1 MKSKLCLDKATKKYM
16 KKVGDNL
23 RCARL
28 RAKLSQFDLAKEVG
42 LTQIHISR
50 LEWGD
55 QQLKL
60 GVLDKLCKILNV
72 MPQEMVDPTIDGR
85 FWVRRIQEK
94 GGGTEY
100 FRK

>member
-1 MKSKLCLDKATKKYM
+1 MTSKLYLDKATKKFM

-28 RAKLSQFDLAKEVG
+28 RAKLSQFELAKKVG
-42 LTQIHISR
+42 LAQIHISR

-60 GVLDKLCKILNV
+60 GILYNLCKILNV
-72 MPQEMVDPTIDGR
+72 MPQEMVDTTIDGR
-85 FWVRRIQEK
+85 FWIRKIQEK